1 MEKNVRDVGKF
12 WKTNVIDAPIYYKMN
27 FLINF
32 KEIKNYFLKKEN
44 IYYSVLIIIIFF
56 LDRCSKFIVI
66 NNFSERT
73 HYINKY
79 TNLDLI
85 WNVGIGFGLLSTD
98 SSLFYNLVTIFI
110 GIVILFL
117 AYIFFVSKNIDKF
130 IYSIIIGGALGNFYD
145 RLFYKAVPDFL
156 DLHYNNFHWFTFN
169 VADIFITVGI
179 MVFIVRSFFI
189 KN

>member
-1 MEKNVRDVGKF
+1 
-12 WKTNVIDAPIYYKMN
+12 MN
-27 FLINF
+27 LLANL

-44 IYYSVLIIIIFF
+44 IYYLIILIIIFF
-56 LDRCSKFIVI
+56 LDRYSKFIVI

-79 TNLDLI
+79 VNLDLI
-85 WNVGIGFGLLSTD
+85 WNIGIGFGFLSTD
-98 SSLFYNLVTIFI
+98 SSLFYNLVSIAV

-117 AYIFFVSKNIDKF
+117 LYVFAQSEQIDKI
-130 IYSIIIGGALGNFYD
+130 IYTIIIGGALGNFFD
-145 RLFYKAVPDFL
+145 RLTYKAVPDFI

-169 VADIFITVGI
+169 VADIFITIGI
-179 MVFIVRSFFI
+179 SIFIIRSFFI